1 MARTNLNKARGTQ
14 LTTWFNCMKKLTIL
28 LLILLLIGCHKYNVS
43 SSYRRD
49 ALLYGESW
57 INAFQLMSIAGLQDP
72 ESYKSVHTEIQP
84 ILDRLKSMSG
94 DEKKIYD
101 EALYIDR
108 AISYLSE
115 NTKKPIQERF
125 TDYDLNKVFGVQNS
139 KLPDDPSVLS
149 NAIGNLLIRYMK
161 VCR

>member
-1 MARTNLNKARGTQ
+1 
-14 LTTWFNCMKKLTIL
+14 
-28 LLILLLIGCHKYNVS
+28 
-43 SSYRRD
+43 
-49 ALLYGESW
+49 
-57 INAFQLMSIAGLQDP
+57 MSIAGLQDP

-115 NTKKPIQERF
+115 NTNKPFQERF
-125 TDYDLNKVFGVQNS
+125 TDYDLNKVFGIQNS